1 MPRLPQYNSSR
12 NMTSKVL
19 APTENSAG
27 VDTAPLNLLS
37 QMATQWKKASDTM
50 QLTHGKTA
58 WDTGTAEILAKAQ
71 QDPDYNNS
79 QTYMDDL
86 KKVKDSALEGF
97 TNKGLQKTFA
107 LELDRD
113 LQLGYLKIDNIYKK
127 KQVNYHKNVTLPGLV
142 DNWVGKKAAGHNPQL
157 DSELQSV
164 IDAQVASGFI
174 SPAEGDKMF
183 KDAAFRA
190 ASLAI
195 YNNPKGFDKKLLEN
209 LSPEEKAKLGGNLTS
224 RLKAVEAQEKWEQK
238 MTYTK
243 GALTAS
249 EAILSKSLTPEM
261 VRGLMKSGEMDSL
274 TGSIF
279 YNLAMKKTF
288 TGEDMS
294 EDQKFKP
301 DFFLSQLDE
310 VLDDKTEALNVLK
323 TVTNAYGRGE
333 LGYNQYAYFVGE
345 VSKKFEAEK
354 KGETS
359 GNRFMRGLIQS
370 IRKHIPIAQ
379 LNDITTNFI
388 ERIQKEKPNDK
399 RTEEILIDEIYSQK
413 DISKDKFG
421 FVIGE
426 ERNGY
431 TYIGDNKW
439 QK

>member
-1 MPRLPQYNSSR
+1 
-12 NMTSKVL
+12 
-19 APTENSAG
+19 
-27 VDTAPLNLLS
+27 
-37 QMATQWKKASDTM
+37 MATQWQKASDTM

-58 WDTGTAEILAKAQ
+58 WDTGTAQILTKAQ
-71 QDPDYNNS
+71 EDPDYNNS

-113 LQLGYLKIDNIYKK
+113 LQLGYLQIDNIYKK
-127 KQVNYHKNVTLPGLV
+127 KQVNFHKNVTLPGLV

-209 LSPEEKAKLGGNLTS
+209 LSPEDTAKLDKALDD
-224 RLKAVEAQEKWEQK
+224 RKKAVEAQEKWEQK

-249 EAILSKSLTPEM
+249 EAILSKSLTPEI

-333 LGYNQYAYFVGE
+333 LGYNQYAYFIGE
-345 VSKKFEAEK
+345 ASKKFNAEV
-354 KGETS
+354 KGEKHEWDMPFKGAVKWLMALPTGGVS
-359 GNRFMRGLIQS
+359 LI
-370 IRKHIPIAQ
+370 P
-379 LNDITTNFI
+379 T
-388 ERIQKEKPNDK
+388 
-399 RTEEILIDEIYSQK
+399 LIDKVQKGAEPKQALNEIKRDIVIKDNPGLVTADDPIEESYRQK
-413 DISKDKFG
+413 AIEYLRSEGAIVSETAITDVATQIKHL
-421 FVIGE
+421 E
-426 ERNGY
+426 N
-431 TYIGDNKW
+431 
-439 QK
+439 Q